1 MGSKVNINNY
11 KLTGYHRT
19 KRFTIDLI
27 IFLLREAIPVYGAV
41 MVMSVCMGA
50 ALGLVGDNMIGLP
63 FLGAL
68 ALLILMSV
76 CHLISKKIS
85 GTAERL
91 YGKQELYLIHNDLYC
106 TTDVRT
112 RMHREIRCCK
122 LIEIYQMK
130 KTRFYWE
137 TDCLCY
143 EIRKIC
149 NAREDI
155 EATLQNLMQDEKNLT
170 PIKEILLFKGQYDNE
185 TEKRIDDVF
194 NNHKP

>member
-1 MGSKVNINNY
+1 MNINNY

-27 IFLLREAIPVYGAV
+27 IFLLREAIPVYEAV

-85 GTAERL
+85 GMAERL

-130 KTRFYWE
+130 KTCGYCRHK
-137 TDCLCY
+137 TAHSQS
-143 EIRKIC
+143 RK
-149 NAREDI
+149 NRGPGRA
-155 EATLQNLMQDEKNLT
+155 
-170 PIKEILLFKGQYDNE
+170 
-185 TEKRIDDVF
+185 
-194 NNHKP
+194 